1 MLFRSVESHWVILQ
15 ILKHGVGWALIPF
28 DPETDQIGET
38 VSRIITALQEAR
50 T

>member
-1 MLFRSVESHWVILQ
+1 MEFGWSKPRVAVAETSFE
-15 ILKHGVGWALIPF
+15 GVGWALIRF
-28 DPETDQIGET
+28 DPETNQVGET